1 METVL
6 KADIF
11 FFIASVAIIILTLLF
26 SVLLFY
32 LILAGRILYKLA
44 ARLKSGFRESEEFI
58 SELKERLENNP
69 VFNFFFP
76 SSRKRQRSNAKDDS
90 IKRGN

>member
-1 METVL
+1 ML

-58 SELKERLENNP
+58 AEMKERLENNP
-69 VFNFFFP
+69 AFNFFFP
-76 SSRKRQRSNAKDDS
+76 SSRKKQRSNAKDAS
-90 IKRGN
+90 IKHDN